1 MEFETIVGL
10 EIHTELKT
18 KTKMFCDCLND
29 PEEKTPNKNI
39 CPICLAH
46 PGTLPVI
53 NKKALEQVIIV
64 GLALNS
70 EIPEYSKFDR
80 KNYFYPD
87 LPKGY
92 QISQYDMPLCKNGG
106 LSLFLSDDSEESK
119 KNIKITRV
127 HLEEDT
133 GKLIH
138 SADRE
143 STLIDFNRA
152 GVPLMELV
160 TEPVMHT
167 GKEARLFA
175 QGLQLLLRTLGVS
188 EADMERGQMRC
199 EVNISLGQKS
209 PHQNKFGTG
218 QAKVK
223 SQKLGTK
230 VEIKNLNSFK
240 AVEKSIDFEIQ
251 RQKEILEKGE
261 KVVQETRGWDAE
273 KEITYSQRLKEEAQD
288 YRYFPEPDLP
298 RLHIYSK
305 DKSDSLF
312 NLEELKKQI
321 SELPWQKKE
330 RVKVAFSFSSE
341 AANQFIQDEKL
352 MNFFEEV
359 IKEFEKVKPENK
371 EEAVKLAYNYL
382 TSDLKGLME
391 SESVVWEKLKITPQN
406 FSQLIVFLSEDK
418 ISSRAGKDILAEMI
432 KKGGKPEDII
442 KSKGL
447 EKISDS
453 SKLEPIILEII
464 KNNPKTIED
473 YKKGKENALQF
484 LVGQAMAKTRGA
496 ADPELLER
504 LFKEQLKTNNN

>member
-1 MEFETIVGL
+1 MELEPTIGL

-18 KTKMFCDCLND
+18 KTKMFCDCLNN
-29 PEEKTPNKNI
+29 PEEIVANKNV
-39 CPICLAH
+39 CPVCLAH

-70 EIPEYSKFDR
+70 EVPEYSKFDR

-92 QISQYDMPLCKNGG
+92 QISQYDMPLCKGG
-106 LSLFLSDDSEESK
+106 ELSLFLSNDLGESK

-138 SADRE
+138 STDKE

-160 TEPVMHT
+160 TEPVIHT

-188 EADMERGQMRC
+188 EADMEKGQMRC
-199 EVNISLGQKS
+199 EVNISLS
-209 PHQNKFGTG
+209 ENK
-218 QAKVK
+218 
-223 SQKLGTK
+223 KLGTK
-230 VEIKNLNSFK
+230 VEIKNLNSFR
-240 AVEKSIDFEIQ
+240 AVERSIDFEID
-251 RQKEILEKGE
+251 RQKKILEDGE
-261 KVVQETRGWDAE
+261 KVIQETRGWDAG

-305 DKSDSLF
+305 TKEGGLF
-312 NLEELKKQI
+312 NLEQMESQLPK
-321 SELPWQKKE
+321 LPWQTKQNLIQTYDISSQEANILVQNDKALLFFKDTVSKLDPKYKKTGT
-330 RVKVAFSFSSE
+330 
-341 AANQFIQDEKL
+341 
-352 MNFFEEV
+352 
-359 IKEFEKVKPENK
+359 P
-371 EEAVKLAYNYL
+371 LADNYL
-382 TSDLKGLME
+382 TTDILGIKEKEGLDWKDIKLSSD
-391 SESVVWEKLKITPQN
+391 N
-406 FSQLIVFLSEDK
+406 FARLINNLASGK
-418 ISSRAGKDILAEMI
+418 ISSRVGKDILL
-432 KKGGKPEDII
+432 DII
-442 KSKGL
+442 HSNQDVEEIIKTRGL
-447 EKISDS
+447 EKISNES
-453 SKLEPIILEII
+453 QLKSIISEII
-464 KNNPKTIED
+464 RNNQKTIED

-496 ADPELLER
+496 ADPKLLEK
-504 LFKEQLKTNNN
+504 LFKEQFS

>member
-1 MEFETIVGL
+1 MEFKPTIGL
-10 EIHTELKT
+10 EVHVELNT
-18 KTKMFCDCLND
+18 KTKMFCDCLNN
-29 PEEKTPNKNI
+29 PEEVVANKNI

-53 NKKALEQVIIV
+53 NKKALEQVILV
-64 GLALNS
+64 GMTLDS

-92 QISQYDMPLCKNGG
+92 QISQYDMPLCKGGG
-106 LSLFLSDDSEESK
+106 LLLFLSNDLEEAK
-119 KNIKITRV
+119 KKIQITRV

-138 SADRE
+138 SGP
-143 STLIDFNRA
+143 STGSGQSASLIDFNRA

-188 EADMERGQMRC
+188 EANMEKGQMRC
-199 EVNISLGQKS
+199 EVNISL
-209 PHQNKFGTG
+209 
-218 QAKVK
+218 AKDE
-223 SQKLGTK
+223 KLGTK
-230 VEIKNLNSFK
+230 VEIKNLNSFR

-251 RQKEILEKGE
+251 RQTEALEKGE
-261 KVVQETRGWDAE
+261 KITQETRGWDAE

-321 SELPWQKKE
+321 PELPWERKK
-330 RVKVAFSFSSE
+330 RITKSYSFLE
-341 AANQFIQDEKL
+341 NINLLIQDEEL
-352 MNFFEEV
+352 MSFFEQV
-359 IKEFEKVKPENK
+359 IRELDKVGLSDEKTRS
-371 EEAVKLAYNYL
+371 LAYNYL

-391 SESVVWEKLKITPQN
+391 SELITWEKIKITPQS
-406 FSQLIVFLSEDK
+406 FAQLIILLSNGK

-432 KKGGKPEDII
+432 KEGGKPEEII
-442 KSKGL
+442 KVKGL
-447 EKISDS
+447 EKISDES
-453 SKLEPIILEII
+453 QLGPIILEII

-496 ADPELLER
+496 ADPKLLEE
-504 LFKEQLKTNNN
+504 LFRDKITN

>member
-1 MEFETIVGL
+1 MEFKPTIGL
-10 EIHTELKT
+10 EVHAELMT
-18 KTKMFCDCLND
+18 KTKMFCDCLNN
-29 PEEKTPNKNI
+29 PEEKIANTNI
-39 CPICLAH
+39 CPVCLAH

-64 GLALNS
+64 GLSLNS

-92 QISQYDMPLCKNGG
+92 QISQYDMPLCKGG
-106 LSLFLSDDSEESK
+106 ELSLFLSNDLEESK
-119 KNIKITRV
+119 RNIKITRV

-138 SADRE
+138 STNGE

-160 TEPVMHT
+160 TEPVIHS

-175 QGLQLLLRTLGVS
+175 QGLQLLFRTLDVS

-199 EVNISLGQKS
+199 EVNISL
-209 PHQNKFGTG
+209 
-218 QAKVK
+218 AKDE
-223 SQKLGTK
+223 KLGTK
-230 VEIKNLNSFK
+230 VEIKNLNSFR

-261 KVVQETRGWDAE
+261 KVIQETRGWDAG

-298 RLHIYSK
+298 RLHIYSEK
-305 DKSDSLF
+305 GSNGLF

-321 SELPWQKKE
+321 PELPWKKKE
-330 RVKVAFSFSSE
+330 RIMKLCASLGD
-341 AANQFIQDEKL
+341 ANLLIQDEKL

-359 IKEFEKVKPENK
+359 IKEFNDIDVKDKEKVIN
-371 EEAVKLAYNYL
+371 LAFNYL
-382 TSDLKGLME
+382 ASDLKGLME
-391 SESVVWEKLKITPQN
+391 SGSVTLEKLKITPQS
-406 FSQLIVFLSEDK
+406 FSQLILFLFEDK
-418 ISSRAGKDILAEMI
+418 ISSRAGKDILAEMVE
-432 KKGGKPEDII
+432 KGGEPEEII

-447 EKISDS
+447 EKINDEG
-453 SKLEPIILEII
+453 KLEPIVLEII

-473 YKKGKENALQF
+473 YNKGKENALQF

-496 ADPELLER
+496 ADPKSLEK
-504 LFKEQLKTNNN
+504 LFKEQLS

>member
-1 MEFETIVGL
+1 MEFKPTIGL
-10 EIHTELKT
+10 EVHAELKT
-18 KTKMFCDCLND
+18 KTKMFCDCLNN
-29 PEEKTPNKNI
+29 PEEKIANTNI
-39 CPICLAH
+39 CPVCLAH

-64 GLALNS
+64 GLSLNS

-92 QISQYDMPLCKNGG
+92 QISQYDMPLCKGG
-106 LSLFLSDDSEESK
+106 ELSLFLSNDLEESK
-119 KNIKITRV
+119 RNIKITRV

-138 SADRE
+138 SADGKL
-143 STLIDFNRA
+143 TLIDFNRA

-160 TEPVMHT
+160 TEPVIHS

-175 QGLQLLLRTLGVS
+175 QGLQLLFRTLNVS

-199 EVNISLGQKS
+199 EVNISLSKDEE
-209 PHQNKFGTG
+209 
-218 QAKVK
+218 
-223 SQKLGTK
+223 LGTK
-230 VEIKNLNSFK
+230 VEIKNLNSFR

-261 KVVQETRGWDAE
+261 KVIQETRGWDAG

-298 RLHIYSK
+298 RLHIYSEK
-305 DKSDSLF
+305 GSDGLF

-321 SELPWQKKE
+321 PELPWKKKE
-330 RVKVAFSFSSE
+330 RIMKLCASLGD
-341 AANQFIQDEKL
+341 ANLLIQDEKL

-359 IKEFEKVKPENK
+359 IKEFNDIDVKNKEKVIN
-371 EEAVKLAYNYL
+371 LAFNYL
-382 TSDLKGLME
+382 ASDLKGLME
-391 SESVVWEKLKITPQN
+391 SGSVTLEKLKITPQS
-406 FSQLIVFLSEDK
+406 FSQLILLLFEDK
-418 ISSRAGKDILAEMI
+418 ISSRAGKDILAEMVE
-432 KKGGKPEDII
+432 KGGEPEEII

-447 EKISDS
+447 EKINDEG
-453 SKLEPIILEII
+453 KLEPIVLEII

-496 ADPELLER
+496 ADPKSLEK
-504 LFKEQLKTNNN
+504 LFKEQLS

>member
-1 MEFETIVGL
+1 MEFEPTIGL

-18 KTKMFCDCLND
+18 KTKMFCGCLNN
-29 PEEKTPNKNI
+29 PEEKIANKNI

-53 NKKALEQVIIV
+53 NKKALGQVITV

-92 QISQYDMPLCKNGG
+92 QISQYDMPLCKGG
-106 LSLFLSDDSEESK
+106 ELSLFLSNDLEESK

-138 SADRE
+138 SVDRE

-160 TEPVMHT
+160 TEPVMHS

-199 EVNISLGQKS
+199 EVNISL
-209 PHQNKFGTG
+209 
-218 QAKVK
+218 AKDD
-223 SQKLGTK
+223 KLGTK
-230 VEIKNLNSFK
+230 VEIKNLNSFR

-251 RQKEILEKGE
+251 RQRKILEKGE
-261 KVVQETRGWDAE
+261 KVIQETRGWDAE

-305 DKSDSLF
+305 DKSDGLF
-312 NLEELKKQI
+312 NLEEIKKQI
-321 SELPWQKKE
+321 PELPWKKKQDLIQTYNIPSQSANLLLRDDKALLFFKDTVTKLDPVLKKSGTPISCAYLTTDIFGIKE
-330 RVKVAFSFSSE
+330 KKNLTWDDIEISPAYFSS
-341 AANQFIQDEKL
+341 I
-352 MNFFEEV
+352 
-359 IKEFEKVKPENK
+359 IS
-371 EEAVKLAYNYL
+371 YL
-382 TSDLKGLME
+382 
-391 SESVVWEKLKITPQN
+391 VQ
-406 FSQLIVFLSEDK
+406 DK
-418 ISSRAGKDILAEMI
+418 ISSRVAKDILLEIIQTGENPEKLI
-432 KKGGKPEDII
+432 KERR
-442 KSKGL
+442 L
-447 EKISDS
+447 EKISNES
-453 SKLEPIILEII
+453 ELVPIVLEII

-484 LVGQAMAKTRGA
+484 LIGQAMAKTRGA
-496 ADPELLER
+496 ADPKLLEV
-504 LFKEQLKTNNN
+504 LFKKQLS

>member
-1 MEFETIVGL
+1 MEFKPTIGL
-10 EIHTELKT
+10 EVHAELKT
-18 KTKMFCDCLND
+18 KTKMFCNCLNN
-29 PEEKTPNKNI
+29 PEEEIVNKNI
-39 CPICLAH
+39 CPVCLAH

-53 NKKALEQVIIV
+53 NKKALEQVIKV

-92 QISQYDMPLCKNGG
+92 QISQYDMPLCKGG
-106 LSLFLSDDSEESK
+106 ELPLFLSNDLKEVK
-119 KNIKITRV
+119 KKIKITRV

-138 SADRE
+138 SGNGK

-175 QGLQLLLRTLGVS
+175 QGLQLLLRTLGIS
-188 EADMERGQMRC
+188 EANMEKGQMRC
-199 EVNISLGQKS
+199 EVNISL
-209 PHQNKFGTG
+209 
-218 QAKVK
+218 AKDE
-223 SQKLGTK
+223 KLGTK
-230 VEIKNLNSFK
+230 VEIKNLNSFR

-251 RQKEILEKGE
+251 RQTEALEKEE
-261 KVVQETRGWDAE
+261 KITQETRGWDAE

-298 RLHIYSK
+298 RLHIHSK
-305 DKSDSLF
+305 EESDGLF
-312 NLEELKKQI
+312 NLEEIKKQI
-321 SELPWQKKE
+321 AELPWQKKE
-330 RVKVAFSFSSE
+330 RIKTGFNLSSE
-341 AANQFIQDEKL
+341 EANQFIQDEKL
-352 MNFFEEV
+352 MIFFEQVVEEFNS
-359 IKEFEKVKPENK
+359 IKLENRK
-371 EEAVKLAYNYL
+371 KAISLAYNYL

-391 SESVVWEKLKITPQN
+391 SESIIWEKLKITPQN
-406 FSQLIVFLSEDK
+406 FAQLIILLSNDK
-418 ISSRAGKDILAEMI
+418 ISSRVGKDILAEMVEE
-432 KKGGKPEDII
+432 GGKPEEIMKI
-442 KSKGL
+442 KGL
-447 EKISDS
+447 EKISGES
-453 SKLEPIILEII
+453 QLEPIIFEII

-496 ADPELLER
+496 ADPKSLEE
-504 LFKEQLKTNNN
+504 LFKKQLS

>member
-1 MEFETIVGL
+1 MYKTVIGL
-10 EIHTELKT
+10 EVHAELET
-18 KTKMFCDCLND
+18 KTKMFCNCLNN
-29 PEEKTPNKNI
+29 PEEKIANKNI
-39 CPICLAH
+39 CPTCTAH

-53 NKKALEQVIIV
+53 NKKTLEQVIIV
-64 GLALNS
+64 GLSLNS

-92 QISQYDMPLCKNGG
+92 QISQYDMPLCKGG
-106 LSLFLSDDSEESK
+106 ELSLFLSNDLEESK

-138 SADRE
+138 SADKQ

-188 EADMERGQMRC
+188 EADMEKGQMRC
-199 EVNISLGQKS
+199 EVNISLKPEGE
-209 PHQNKFGTG
+209 NT
-218 QAKVK
+218 
-223 SQKLGTK
+223 LGTK
-230 VEIKNLNSFK
+230 VEVKNLNSFR

-251 RQKEILEKGE
+251 RQKGVLEKGE
-261 KVVQETRGWDAE
+261 KVIQETRGWDAE

-321 SELPWQKKE
+321 PELPWQKKE
-330 RVKVAFSFSSE
+330 RIKTAFNLSSE

-352 MNFFEEV
+352 MNFFEQAV
-359 IKEFEKVKPENK
+359 GEFNDIALEDQEKAIN
-371 EEAVKLAYNYL
+371 LAYNYL

-391 SESVVWEKLKITPQN
+391 SGLVTWEKLKMTPKS
-406 FSQLIVFLSEDK
+406 FSQLIIFLCDDK
-418 ISSRAGKDILAEMI
+418 ISSRAGKDILVEMVE
-432 KKGGKPEDII
+432 KGGKPEGII

-447 EKISDS
+447 EKISDV

-473 YKKGKENALQF
+473 YKKGKKNALQF
-484 LVGQAMAKTRGA
+484 LVGQAMSKTRGA
-496 ADPELLER
+496 ADPKILEK
-504 LFKEQLKTNNN
+504 LFKERF

>member
-1 MEFETIVGL
+1 MEFKSTIGL
-10 EIHTELKT
+10 EIHAELKT
-18 KTKMFCDCLND
+18 KTKMFCDCLNN
-29 PEEKTPNKNI
+29 PEEEIANKNI
-39 CPICLAH
+39 CPTCTAH

-53 NKKALEQVIIV
+53 NKKALEQVILV
-64 GLALNS
+64 GMTLNS

-92 QISQYDMPLCKNGG
+92 QISQYDMPLCKGG
-106 LSLFLSDDSEESK
+106 ELSLFLSNDLEEAK
-119 KNIKITRV
+119 KKIEITRV

-138 SADRE
+138 SVDRE
-143 STLIDFNRA
+143 STLVDFNRA

-188 EADMERGQMRC
+188 EANMEKGQMRC
-199 EVNISLGQKS
+199 EVNISL
-209 PHQNKFGTG
+209 
-218 QAKVK
+218 AKDE
-223 SQKLGTK
+223 KLGTK
-230 VEIKNLNSFK
+230 VEIKNLNSFR

-251 RQKEILEKGE
+251 RQTEVLEKGQ
-261 KVVQETRGWDAE
+261 KIIQETRGWDAE

-305 DKSDSLF
+305 DKSDGLF
-312 NLEELKKQI
+312 NLKKLEEQI
-321 SELPWQKKE
+321 LELPWQRKE
-330 RVKVAFSFSSE
+330 RIKTEFNFSSE
-341 AANQFIQDEKL
+341 ESNQFIQDKKL
-352 MNFFEEV
+352 MIFFEQVVE
-359 IKEFEKVKPENK
+359 EFDNIDAKNKEKVIS
-371 EEAVKLAYNYL
+371 LAYNYL

-391 SESVVWEKLKITPQN
+391 SGLISWEKLKITPQS
-406 FSQLIVFLSEDK
+406 FAQLIILLSDGK
-418 ISSRAGKDILAEMI
+418 ISSRAGKDVLAEMV
-432 KKGGKPEDII
+432 KQGGDPEKII

-447 EKISDS
+447 EKISDEG
-453 SKLEPIILEII
+453 KLKPIILEII

-473 YKKGKENALQF
+473 YKKGKENVLQF

-496 ADPELLER
+496 ADPKLLEV
-504 LFKEQLKTNNN
+504 LFKKQLS

>member
-1 MEFETIVGL
+1 MEFEPTIGL

-18 KTKMFCDCLND
+18 KTKMFCDCLNN
-29 PEEKTPNKNI
+29 PEEKIANKNI

-53 NKKALEQVIIV
+53 NKKALEQVILV
-64 GLALNS
+64 GLSLNS

-92 QISQYDMPLCKNGG
+92 QISQYDMPLCKGG
-106 LSLFLSDDSEESK
+106 ELSLFLSDDLEESK

-138 SADRE
+138 SKDKQ

-160 TEPVMHT
+160 TEPVIHN

-199 EVNISLGQKS
+199 EVNISLAK
-209 PHQNKFGTG
+209 NK
-218 QAKVK
+218 
-223 SQKLGTK
+223 KLGTK
-230 VEIKNLNSFK
+230 VEIKNLNSFR
-240 AVEKSIDFEIQ
+240 AVEKSIDFEIK

-305 DKSDSLF
+305 DKSDGLF
-312 NLEELKKQI
+312 NLEELKKQMP
-321 SELPWQKKE
+321 ELPWE
-330 RVKVAFSFSSE
+330 RKVRITKSYAFLK
-341 AANQFIQDEKL
+341 NINLLIQDEKL
-352 MNFFEEV
+352 MNFFEQVIREFDEV
-359 IKEFEKVKPENK
+359 GLNNK
-371 EEAVKLAYNYL
+371 EKAVSLAYNYL

-391 SESVVWEKLKITPQN
+391 SGLITWEKLKITPQN
-406 FSQLIVFLSEDK
+406 FSRLIIFLCDDK

-432 KKGGKPEDII
+432 KRGGIPEDII

-447 EKISDS
+447 EKISDEDQLKS
-453 SKLEPIILEII
+453 IILEIV
-464 KNNPKTIED
+464 KNNQKTIED

-484 LVGQAMAKTRGA
+484 LVGQAMTKTRGA
-496 ADPELLER
+496 ADPKLLER
-504 LFKEQLKTNNN
+504 LFKKQLS

>member
-1 MEFETIVGL
+1 MEFEPIVGL

-18 KTKMFCDCLND
+18 KTKMFCDCLNN
-29 PEEKTPNKNI
+29 PEEKTANKNI
-39 CPICLAH
+39 CPTCTAH

-92 QISQYDMPLCKNGG
+92 QISQYDMPLCKGG
-106 LSLFLSDDSEESK
+106 ELSLFLSNDLEESK

-138 SADRE
+138 PTDKQ

-175 QGLQLLLRTLGVS
+175 QGLQLLLRILGVS

-199 EVNISLGQKS
+199 EVNISLGK
-209 PHQNKFGTG
+209 NEE
-218 QAKVK
+218 
-223 SQKLGTK
+223 LGTK
-230 VEIKNLNSFK
+230 VEIKNLNSFR
-240 AVEKSIDFEIQ
+240 AVERSIDFEIQ

-261 KVVQETRGWDAE
+261 KVIQETRGWDAG

-298 RLHIYSK
+298 RLHIHLK
-305 DKSDSLF
+305 EKSGGLF
-312 NLEELKKQI
+312 NLEELKRQI
-321 SELPWQKKE
+321 PELPWQKKE
-330 RVKVAFSFSSE
+330 RVKVAFNLSSE
-341 AANQFIQDEKL
+341 AANQFIQDEEL
-352 MNFFEEV
+352 MNFFEQV
-359 IKEFEKVKPENK
+359 VREFDKIGLNNK
-371 EEAVKLAYNYL
+371 EKAVSSAYNYL
-382 TSDLKGLME
+382 TSDLKGIME
-391 SESVVWEKLKITPQN
+391 SESITWEKLKITPQS
-406 FSQLIVFLSEDK
+406 FSQLIVLLSEDK
-418 ISSRAGKDILAEMI
+418 ISSRAGKDILIEMI
-432 KKGGKPEDII
+432 KQGGKPEEII

-447 EKISDS
+447 EKISDEGQLKS
-453 SKLEPIILEII
+453 IISEII

-496 ADPELLER
+496 ADPKMLEK
-504 LFKEQLKTNNN
+504 LFLNEVRKQRS

>member
-1 MEFETIVGL
+1 MYKTVIGL
-10 EIHTELKT
+10 EVHVELKT
-18 KTKMFCDCLND
+18 KTKMFCDCENNPL
-29 PEEKTPNKNI
+29 EKVPNYNI
-39 CPICLAH
+39 CPTCIAH

-92 QISQYDMPLCKNGG
+92 QISQYDMPLCKGG
-106 LSLFLSDDSEESK
+106 ELSLFLSNDLEESK

-138 SADRE
+138 SADKQ

-188 EADMERGQMRC
+188 EADMEKGQMRC
-199 EVNISLGQKS
+199 EVNISLKPEGE
-209 PHQNKFGTG
+209 NT
-218 QAKVK
+218 
-223 SQKLGTK
+223 LGTK
-230 VEIKNLNSFK
+230 VEVKNLNSFR

-251 RQKEILEKGE
+251 RQKGVLEKGE
-261 KVVQETRGWDAE
+261 KVIQETRGWDAE

-305 DKSDSLF
+305 DKPCRIRRARIQQGKSDSLF

-321 SELPWQKKE
+321 PELPWQKKE
-330 RVKVAFSFSSE
+330 RIKTAFNLSSE
-341 AANQFIQDEKL
+341 AANQFIQDEEL
-352 MNFFEEV
+352 MNFFEQVVGEFDS
-359 IKEFEKVKPENK
+359 IGLQDKEK
-371 EEAVKLAYNYL
+371 AVNLSYNYL

-391 SESVVWEKLKITPQN
+391 SGLITWEKLKMTPKS
-406 FSQLIVFLSEDK
+406 FSQLMVFLSEDK
-418 ISSRAGKDILAEMI
+418 ISSRAGKDILAEMVE
-432 KKGGKPEDII
+432 KGGKPEGII

-447 EKISDS
+447 EKISDVG
-453 SKLEPIILEII
+453 KLEPIILEII
-464 KNNPKTIED
+464 KNNPKTIGD

-484 LVGQAMAKTRGA
+484 LVGQAMSKTRGA
-496 ADPELLER
+496 ADPKILEK
-504 LFKEQLKTNNN
+504 LFKEQLKTVNK

>member
-1 MEFETIVGL
+1 MEFKPTIGL
-10 EIHTELKT
+10 EVHAELKT
-18 KTKMFCDCLND
+18 KTKIFCDCLNN
-29 PEEKTPNKNI
+29 PEEKIANRNI
-39 CPICLAH
+39 CPTCTAH

-64 GLALNS
+64 GLSLNS

-92 QISQYDMPLCKNGG
+92 QISQYDMPLCKGG
-106 LSLFLSDDSEESK
+106 ELSLFLSNDLEESK
-119 KNIKITRV
+119 RNIKITRV

-138 SADRE
+138 SADGK

-160 TEPVMHT
+160 TEPVIHS

-175 QGLQLLLRTLGVS
+175 QGLQLLFRTLNVS
-188 EADMERGQMRC
+188 KADMERGQMRC
-199 EVNISLGQKS
+199 EVNISLGK
-209 PHQNKFGTG
+209 NEE
-218 QAKVK
+218 
-223 SQKLGTK
+223 LGTK
-230 VEIKNLNSFK
+230 VEIKNLNSFR

-261 KVVQETRGWDAE
+261 KVIQETRGWDAG

-305 DKSDSLF
+305 EKSDGLF

-321 SELPWQKKE
+321 PELPWQKKQRLIKHFKITLNE
-330 RVKVAFSFSSE
+330 TISLKGESIIKKKVDIFLKHPE
-341 AANQFIQDEKL
+341 YLNFI
-352 MNFFEEV
+352 EETINV
-359 IKEFEKVKPENK
+359 LKKEKVDINK
-371 EEAVKLAYNYL
+371 ATPLVHNYFLTDIIGFIEKEKISWEEI
-382 TSDLKGLME
+382 
-391 SESVVWEKLKITPQN
+391 KITHAYFAKVISYLVQ
-406 FSQLIVFLSEDK
+406 EK
-418 ISSRAGKDILAEMI
+418 ISSRVAKDILLKTIQTGEN
-432 KKGGKPEDII
+432 PEKII
-442 KSKGL
+442 KSEGL
-447 EKISDS
+447 EKISDV

-464 KNNPKTIED
+464 KNNPKTVED

-496 ADPELLER
+496 ADPKSLEK
-504 LFKEQLKTNNN
+504 LFKEQLS

>member
-1 MEFETIVGL
+1 MEFKPTIGL
-10 EIHTELKT
+10 EIHAELKT
-18 KTKMFCDCLND
+18 KTKMFCDCLNN
-29 PEEKTPNKNI
+29 PEEKIPNKNI
-39 CPICLAH
+39 CPTCIAH

-53 NKKALEQVIIV
+53 NKKALEQVILV

-92 QISQYDMPLCKNGG
+92 QISQYDMPLCKGG
-106 LSLFLSDDSEESK
+106 ELSLFLSNDLEESK
-119 KNIKITRV
+119 KKIKITRV

-138 SADRE
+138 SADGE

-160 TEPVMHT
+160 TEPVIHT

-175 QGLQLLLRTLGVS
+175 QGLQLLFRTLGVS

-199 EVNISLGQKS
+199 EVNISL
-209 PHQNKFGTG
+209 
-218 QAKVK
+218 AKDE
-223 SQKLGTK
+223 KLGTK
-230 VEIKNLNSFK
+230 VEIKNLNSFRV
-240 AVEKSIDFEIQ
+240 VEKSIDFEIQ
-251 RQKEILEKGE
+251 RQKGILEKGE

-305 DKSDSLF
+305 DKSDGLF
-312 NLEELKKQI
+312 DLEKMKKQI
-321 SELPWQKKE
+321 PELPWQKKE
-330 RVKVAFSFSSE
+330 RIKTEFNLSSE
-341 AANQFIQDEKL
+341 EANQFIQDEKS
-352 MNFFEEV
+352 MIFFEQV
-359 IKEFEKVKPENK
+359 IGEFDSIGLENK
-371 EEAVKLAYNYL
+371 EKTVKLAYNYL

-391 SESVVWEKLKITPQN
+391 SESITWGKLKITSQS
-406 FSQLIVFLSEDK
+406 FAQLIIFLSNGK
-418 ISSRAGKDILAEMI
+418 ISSRAGKDILAEMLE
-432 KKGGKPEDII
+432 KGGKPEEII
-442 KSKGL
+442 KAKGL
-447 EKISDS
+447 EKISDKS
-453 SKLEPIILEII
+453 QLEPIILEII

-496 ADPELLER
+496 ADPKSLEK
-504 LFKEQLKTNNN
+504 LFKEQLS

>member
-1 MEFETIVGL
+1 MEFKPTIGL
-10 EIHTELKT
+10 EVHAELKT
-18 KTKMFCDCLND
+18 KTKMFCDCLNN
-29 PEEKTPNKNI
+29 PEEKIANTNI

-46 PGTLPVI
+46 PGILPVI
-53 NKKALEQVIIV
+53 NKKALKQVIIV
-64 GLALNS
+64 GLSLNS

-92 QISQYDMPLCKNGG
+92 QISQYDMPLCKCGE
-106 LSLFLSDDSEESK
+106 LSLFLSNDLEESK
-119 KNIKITRV
+119 RNIKITRV

-138 SADRE
+138 SADGK

-160 TEPVMHT
+160 TEPVIHS

-175 QGLQLLLRTLGVS
+175 QGLQLLFRTLGVS

-199 EVNISLGQKS
+199 EVNISLGK
-209 PHQNKFGTG
+209 NEE
-218 QAKVK
+218 
-223 SQKLGTK
+223 LGTK
-230 VEIKNLNSFK
+230 VEIKNLNSFR
-240 AVEKSIDFEIQ
+240 AVEKSINFEIQ
-251 RQKEILEKGE
+251 RQKEILEKEE
-261 KVVQETRGWDAE
+261 KVIQETRGWDAG

-298 RLHIYSK
+298 RLHIYSEG
-305 DKSDSLF
+305 KSDGLF

-321 SELPWQKKE
+321 PELPWKKKE
-330 RVKVAFSFSSE
+330 RIMKLCASLGD
-341 AANQFIQDEKL
+341 ANLLIQDEKL

-359 IKEFEKVKPENK
+359 IKEFNDIDVKNKEKVIN
-371 EEAVKLAYNYL
+371 LAFNYL
-382 TSDLKGLME
+382 ASDLKGLME
-391 SESVVWEKLKITPQN
+391 SGSVTLEKLKITPQS
-406 FSQLIVFLSEDK
+406 FSQLILLLFEDK
-418 ISSRAGKDILAEMI
+418 ISSRAGKDILAEMVE
-432 KKGGKPEDII
+432 KGGEPEEII

-447 EKISDS
+447 EKISDEGE
-453 SKLEPIILEII
+453 LEPIILEII
-464 KNNPKTIED
+464 KNNPKTIKD

-496 ADPELLER
+496 ADPKSLER
-504 LFKEQLKTNNN
+504 LFKKQLS